1 MKELTKRLIEWS
13 RDVEHYADP
22 TAEIDP
28 NIKYGRLLFNENLL
42 LPEEYYREI
51 IRHIEEKIDQAIRFY
66 PSARVRE
73 KIEEKLSEIYNVDK
87 TKLMLT
93 AGADEGMKLIY
104 DMCSKI
110 TDSTLI
116 IRPCYGMAKIYAKSM
131 KMNIEEY
138 VIRRDYKIE
147 VDKVIQLVDEKNI
160 GVVYICNPNNP
171 LSIEFN
177 IEDVERIIKDSNSI
191 VIIDETYHEFGTIDH
206 SKLLDK
212 YDNIVILR
220 SLSKSWGLA
229 GLRVG
234 YVIAPEYII
243 KILKGIAQPFNISS
257 IALIALE
264 RALEMYDIVKKAINE
279 VKEIRQEIIRKLEEV
294 EGVVE
299 VLPSQT
305 NFITFRL
312 EEDINVKDIVNLLKK
327 RGFYVRT
334 SSEPLLENCIRV
346 TIGPREIMH
355 KFINSLIESIYEY
368 KRSNREDRTSRN
380 KTGEW
385 SSPNICRSC

>member
-1 MKELTKRLIEWS
+1 MRETVKKLKEWS

-28 NIKYGRLLFNENLL
+28 NIKYGRLIFNENLL

-51 IRHIEEKIDQAIRFY
+51 IKHIEEHIDQAIRFY
-66 PSARVRE
+66 PSARTRE
-73 KIEEKLSEIYNVDK
+73 KIENKLSEIYSIER

-93 AGADEGMKLIY
+93 AGADEAMQLIY
-104 DMCSKI
+104 DTCSRI
-110 TDSTLI
+110 TDRTLI

-131 KMNIEEY
+131 RMKIEEY
-138 VIRRDYKIE
+138 VIEKDYKIN
-147 VDKVIQLVDEKNI
+147 VDKVVDAVKSRKI
-160 GVVYICNPNNP
+160 GSIYICNPNNP

-177 IEDVERIIKDSNSI
+177 IRDIEKIIESTDSI
-191 VIIDETYHEFGTIDH
+191 VIIDETYHEFGTVDH
-206 SKLLDK
+206 SKLVEK
-212 YDNIVILR
+212 YENVVILR

-229 GLRVG
+229 GLRIG
-234 YVIAPEYII
+234 YVVAPEYII
-243 KILKGIAQPFNISS
+243 NIMRGIAQPFNISS
-257 IALIALE
+257 ISLIALE
-264 RALEMYDIVKKAINE
+264 RALEMYDIVKKTI
-279 VKEIRQEIIRKLEEV
+279 QEIKSIREEMIRKIEEV

-299 VLPSQT
+299 VFQSRT

-312 EEDINVKDIVNLLKK
+312 RDDINVQNIVNSLRK

-355 KFINSLIESIYEY
+355 KFVNSLIESIYECE
-368 KRSNREDRTSRN
+368 KSTR
-380 KTGEW
+380 
-385 SSPNICRSC
+385 